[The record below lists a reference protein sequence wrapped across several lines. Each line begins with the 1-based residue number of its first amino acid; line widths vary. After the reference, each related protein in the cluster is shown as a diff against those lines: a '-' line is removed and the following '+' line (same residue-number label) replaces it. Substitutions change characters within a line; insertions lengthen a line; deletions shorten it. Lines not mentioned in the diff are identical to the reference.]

1 MENKMNHHTFILG
14 MVSGAVLAILII
26 FASSA
31 NAAQLKLLREQTIT
45 VDKKTDK
52 NVGTLSPV
60 VSSELTSPSL
70 MDSKITT
77 DTTNGNSQK
86 VVK

>member
-31 NAAQLKLLREQTIT
+31 NAAPGSGKPEMSQCTLSLKDGKTTTITTTTDSCLKLQAGLTNT
-45 VDKKTDK
+45 PF
-52 NVGTLSPV
+52 SPKF
-60 VSSELTSPSL
+60 EERYAY
-70 MDSKITT
+70 
-77 DTTNGNSQK
+77 
-86 VVK
+86 